1 VRYYNGQGVEK
12 NTKIAFMWYLKAAEQ
27 GHVKAERNVG
37 HCYHDGEGTEQDDEM
52 AKKWLRKAAKDGSDD
67 ARDELYNLYREFV

>member
-1 VRYYNGQGVEK
+1 
-12 NTKIAFMWYLKAAEQ
+12 MWYLKAAEQ